1 MVEVKVAEI
10 LHNFYEAYPYM
21 SSDRMN
27 TLYESIRDLKED
39 VYFKAKNFLIKHNL
53 SLILTLED
61 IDTLLMHRA
70 TSGSRSNE
78 LDRLTESQL
87 CELFELISDREYVKT
102 IYKHL
107 MSLNGLKAIT
117 QKISKELA

>member
-27 TLYESIRDLKED
+27 NLYESIKSLKED
-39 VYFKAKNFLIKHNL
+39 AYFKAKNFLMKHNL
-53 SLILTLED
+53 SPILTLED
-61 IDTLLMHRA
+61 VDTWMIYKSTGGRR
-70 TSGSRSNE
+70 SGE
-78 LDRLTESQL
+78 LNNLTDDQL
-87 CELFELISDREYVKT
+87 CELFELLSDREYVKT

-107 MSLNGLKAIT
+107 TSLNGLKALT
-117 QKISKELA
+117 QKISKEL